1 MTSAN
6 RGLEGVLAGLL
17 RASHRATFEQLPA
30 LLDDAAVRSGYRRAR
45 LFVVDLQQDVL
56 REVTG
61 RGLDAG
67 EGGQELRIDSTLAGR
82 AYQSTQALS
91 SGDGQHLWQ
100 PVMDGTERLGVLCLH
115 QESDAAEQGRGAAG
129 KTGTRHG
136 TPDRLAA
143 GQALA
148 SIVGL
153 LLVSKRTNSDS
164 YARLART
171 RAMRVSAEMQWTL
184 MPPMTFSDD
193 RVTISAAME
202 PAYQVAGDGFDYAV
216 AGGIAHLAIF
226 DAMGHDTAAG
236 LTASLAMATSR
247 NQRRQGAGIADASR
261 AVDQTLSAQFDK
273 ARYATGILAD
283 LDLDSGVLTWVNRG
297 HLLPIIIRGERWAAT
312 AQCPPAGPMGADLG
326 LPVTV
331 CQEHLEPGDRLLLY
345 TDGIT
350 EARDDEGKQFGVERF
365 TDYVI
370 RHNAAGL
377 PVSEMLRRLIHA
389 ILDYHQGRLDD
400 DATVLFCQWTGSA

>member
-1 MTSAN
+1 MTSADH
-6 RGLEGVLAGLL
+6 GPEGVLADLL
-17 RASHRATFEQLPA
+17 RASHRATFEQLPG
-30 LLDDAAVRSGYRRAR
+30 LLDDAAVRSGFRRAR

-61 RGLDAG
+61 RGMNAG
-67 EGGQELRIDSTLAGR
+67 EGGQELRIEGTLAGR

-91 SGDGQHLWQ
+91 SGESQDLWE

-115 QESDAAEQGRGAAG
+115 RNRGAGDGAG
-129 KTGTRHG
+129 PEAGHLR
-136 TPDRLAA
+136 AA

-171 RAMRVSAEMQWTL
+171 RPMRVSAEMQWTL
-184 MPPMTFSDD
+184 MPPMAFSND

-202 PAYQVAGDGFDYAV
+202 PAYQIAGDGFDYAV
-216 AGGIAHLAIF
+216 AGDTAHLAIF

-261 AVDQTLSAQFDK
+261 AIEDMLSSQFGH

-283 LDLDSGVLTWVNRG
+283 LDLNTGVLTWVNRG
-297 HLLPIIIRGERWAAT
+297 HLLPIIIRGERWATT

-331 CQEHLEPGDRLLLY
+331 CREHLEPGDRILLY

-350 EARDDEGKQFGVERF
+350 EARDHDGKQFGVERF

-370 RHNAAGL
+370 RHHATGL

-389 ILDYHQGRLDD
+389 ILDYHQGWLDD
-400 DATVLFCQWTGSA
+400 DATVLFCQWTGPA